1 MPGTCINPPTGIIQP
16 PSTVRGISTVSQSYP
31 PFTLYGSPLPPI
43 IQGIPGITIQK
54 RKASTV
60 TNPIPTTIGLTS
72 TGSINQ
78 ADLTAYLADQ
88 NYENHILRS
97 KTIIDTFKDTSLRFK
112 NETYDLLFI
121 SLNKPLWRSSTDND
135 SINQINLLFRSDNK
149 DFFHICIPIQNYTN
163 PLHKNPFLS
172 SWLTGTAVSPNGLTL
187 NDLLNFRG
195 GHETAVEF
203 NLMEFCLDY
212 NLSGLATGIKPQ
224 YKTAK
229 ITSNYNLC
237 VFETPLYADL
247 STISNV
253 YSGAVH
259 PTFDEAVFNNVFN
272 LILKDEIKYYSPTIV
287 QVIDNHLI
295 SAESHFGNAT
305 QAQNSITPAFFN
317 VKTNLLSGTAYT
329 SDQLKEGKRGL
340 QNVKCYPIDLANQID
355 DGGNIYI
362 DENNNTPEDPRTVLR
377 DSTYAGDPNR
387 SGEID
392 PEISTGQTS
401 IKRRNRNIAI
411 FIILTVLLA
420 ILVFIIAGYI
430 ASFVLKPSDLN
441 APVPVPP
448 TAPAAAALAVAAT
461 VATAAAATA
470 PLASVAT
477 VAGAAGHPNT
487 SNQNRTRQNA
497 MSPTNAATV
506 GIIAALASSSP
517 T

>member
-1 MPGTCINPPTGIIQP
+1 
-16 PSTVRGISTVSQSYP
+16 
-31 PFTLYGSPLPPI
+31 
-43 IQGIPGITIQK
+43 
-54 RKASTV
+54 
-60 TNPIPTTIGLTS
+60 
-72 TGSINQ
+72 
-78 ADLTAYLADQ
+78 
-88 NYENHILRS
+88 
-97 KTIIDTFKDTSLRFK
+97 
-112 NETYDLLFI
+112 
-121 SLNKPLWRSSTDND
+121 
-135 SINQINLLFRSDNK
+135 
-149 DFFHICIPIQNYTN
+149 
-163 PLHKNPFLS
+163 
-172 SWLTGTAVSPNGLTL
+172 
-187 NDLLNFRG
+187 
-195 GHETAVEF
+195 
-203 NLMEFCLDY
+203 
-212 NLSGLATGIKPQ
+212 
-224 YKTAK
+224 
-229 ITSNYNLC
+229 
-237 VFETPLYADL
+237 
-247 STISNV
+247 
-253 YSGAVH
+253 
-259 PTFDEAVFNNVFN
+259 VFN

-305 QAQNSITPAFFN
+305 QAQNSITPAFFT

-377 DSTYAGDPNR
+377 DSTYAGHPNR

-392 PEISTGQTS
+392 TEIEIRETS

-441 APVPVPP
+441 APAPVPP
-448 TAPAAAALAVAAT
+448 TAPAAAI
-461 VATAAAATA
+461 ATAAAAA
-470 PLASVAT
+470 AAAVAVPL
-477 VAGAAGHPNT
+477 GAATASAGPAQQPNA
-487 SNQNRTRQNA
+487 SNQNRTRQNS